1 MNMILFEYKYT
12 SSSDIINNFR
22 LLTEYSV
29 LEYIILIVLLF
40 ILISMVYYII
50 PITNTYVIYR
60 KKEAEKYKRKEM
72 IKKIVMQKDINDEI
86 EKELNIH

>member
-1 MNMILFEYKYT
+1 MILFEYKYT